1 MIDIPIEL
9 NGIEREKETMSA
21 EIVFVNELLRNQS
34 LYAGK
39 SIRVLGKIK
48 KIESRKKKLYIV
60 NENSLSISNSKNDK
74 DVNEDTI
81 VVHTA
86 DIQPTFPFRKHM
98 LYTFIGEFVHIDN
111 SNTNNDDNTNNM
123 MMTASTTTTTTT
135 TTTSN
140 SSSTVKTTTKTNDNN
155 NNNKQQ
161 YILKPRIVIQSEG
174 VDFILY
180 KQAILARRKFLT
192 TTFDDD
198 KNNNQTNNKMM

>member
-111 SNTNNDDNTNNM
+111 SNTDNDDNTNNM
-123 MMTASTTTTTTT
+123 MMTASTTTTTT

-198 KNNNQTNNKMM
+198 ENNNQTNNKMM

>member
-1 MIDIPIEL
+1 
-9 NGIEREKETMSA
+9 MSA

-123 MMTASTTTTTTT
+123 MMKPSTTTSKWLHCLFRKY
-135 TTTSN
+135 TSYQ
-140 SSSTVKTTTKTNDNN
+140 TC
-155 NNNKQQ
+155 
-161 YILKPRIVIQSEG
+161 
-174 VDFILY
+174 
-180 KQAILARRKFLT
+180 RR
-192 TTFDDD
+192 
-198 KNNNQTNNKMM
+198 Q

>member
-1 MIDIPIEL
+1 
-9 NGIEREKETMSA
+9 MSA

-135 TTTSN
+135 STTSN
-140 SSSTVKTTTKTNDNN
+140 SSSTVKTTTKTNDNNN

-198 KNNNQTNNKMM
+198 ENNNQTNNKMM